1 MSVALAMV
9 DVLTTVPTTRAL
21 SRVAA
26 EMDSSW
32 QVMERAAM
40 VCGHT
45 FSHKKNWR
53 MSVNMSFSSTDINE
67 CNNNNGGCAQT
78 CTNSDGSFQ
87 CSCNS
92 GFRLNSDGRTCS
104 G

>member
-1 MSVALAMV
+1 MCSCRSGFQLASDGMGCEGMWNIFFIRKREEGC
-9 DVLTTVPTTRAL
+9 VLRSTFVP
-21 SRVAA
+21 
-26 EMDSSW
+26 
-32 QVMERAAM
+32 
-40 VCGHT
+40 
-45 FSHKKNWR
+45 
-53 MSVNMSFSSTDINE
+53 STDINE

-92 GFRLNSDGRTCS
+92 GFRLSSDGRTCN